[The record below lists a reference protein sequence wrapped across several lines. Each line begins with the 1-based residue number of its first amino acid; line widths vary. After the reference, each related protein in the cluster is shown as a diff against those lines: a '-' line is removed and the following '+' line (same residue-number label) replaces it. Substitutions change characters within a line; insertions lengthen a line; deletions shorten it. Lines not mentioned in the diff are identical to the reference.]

1 MADKPSDPRRPSMMM
16 APWVFLFSFL
26 MPGVWGPVCGAVV
39 AWIIFV
45 FEGSRVRPGEP
56 DAVEVEASQQEFSR
70 SYWRRRS
77 RLLRKEQLLHLG
89 VGTYLCA
96 VGTVAHVYAVYLI
109 CFEPSQRRN
118 LFLVPLLVFGGLY
131 TYLRGKRRRFHAQ
144 VSLSRLWDYRV
155 QNGFSMAIHRP
166 GETRAGQHYRPFML
180 IAQGAVLCGLGS
192 LSLYMA
198 LWGLRRFFTADGSSW
213 WILAAV
219 AVSLSQAV
227 IMTLLGNSFMGA
239 RMKMLSPV
247 ISSPGDLESGT
258 YTLYLRPFKDD
269 RLLERPER
277 FPLAPG
283 WINAWI
289 SPGRSEEE
297 RLSAAL
303 SWAGPMVAVGRPGEK
318 LAPRGAVRMYLPL
331 NDWKEPVRSLM
342 QGASLVVILCGSG
355 PGTLW
360 EIGEAVRTV
369 APERLVL
376 LVPLRR
382 KKYAEVR
389 LLVAEELRRRGY
401 SPKSEGGRQV
411 YSLPGYAQSRIL
423 SPRIRGL
430 IYFRSDWTSEFVP
443 LERPSLIEDQL
454 LGALD
459 KAMWPVVTQLTD
471 CELRAR

>member
-1 MADKPSDPRRPSMMM
+1 MADKHSDPRRRSMTM
-16 APWVFLFSFL
+16 APWVFAFSFL
-26 MPGVWGPVCGAVV
+26 MPGVWGPVCGAGV

-45 FEGSRVRPGEP
+45 VEGWSARPGKP

-77 RLLRKEQLLHLG
+77 RLLRKEQLLYLG
-89 VGTYLCA
+89 VGTCLCA
-96 VGTVAHVYAVYLI
+96 VGAVAHAYAVYLI
-109 CFEPSQRRN
+109 CFESSRRQN
-118 LFLVPLLVFGGLY
+118 LFLVPLLVFGGLN
-131 TYLRGKRRRFHAQ
+131 TYLRGKRMRFHAQ

-155 QNGFSMAIHRP
+155 QNGFSVASHRL
-166 GETRAGQHYRPFML
+166 GEARTGQHYRPFML
-180 IAQGAVLCGLGS
+180 IAKGAVLCGLGS

-198 LWGLRRFFTADGSSW
+198 LWGLRLFFTADGNSW

-227 IMTLLGNSFMGA
+227 IMTVQGNSFMRA

-247 ISSPGDLESGT
+247 IYSAGDLESGT

-283 WINAWI
+283 WINSWM

-303 SWAGPMVAVGRPGEK
+303 SWAGPMVAVGEPGEK

-382 KKYAEVR
+382 KRYAEVR

-411 YSLPGYAQSRIL
+411 YSLPRYAQSRIL